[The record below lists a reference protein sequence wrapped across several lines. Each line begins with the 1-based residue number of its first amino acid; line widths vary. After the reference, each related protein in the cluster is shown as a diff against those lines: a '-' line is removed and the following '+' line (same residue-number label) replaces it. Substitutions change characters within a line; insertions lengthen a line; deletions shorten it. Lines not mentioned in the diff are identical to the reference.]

1 MRAPENPIIVD
12 ELAVT
17 KPLCPTWMMTL
28 SLEQLEAEVL
38 ELSPGERRRLI
49 QVLSASLDDEIE
61 DDAADVES
69 AWAEEIRI
77 RVEDYRAGRVQTVPS
92 DQVLARLRDQLR

>member
-1 MRAPENPIIVD
+1 MRVPESPVIV
-12 ELAVT
+12 EEAVRLT
-17 KPLCPTWMMTL
+17 PAGAMMTL

-49 QVLSASLDDEIE
+49 QVLSASLDDESE
-61 DDAADVES
+61 GDAADVEN

-92 DQVLARLRDQLR
+92 DEVFARLREQLK